1 MTFSLASLVRG
12 QRLTN
17 PTAPMLSFEGTTYT
31 YDDLDVASS
40 KVANA
45 LIAEGV
51 KPGDRVAVLS
61 KNVPEFF
68 QVAFGCSKIGA
79 ILVGLNWRLSAREI
93 AAIVVDSDPL
103 LIIAGKPHES
113 LVPGSAK
120 RVVWLGDE
128 FDEWRDAAP
137 STDPHFPSQQ
147 DDVCLLLYTSGTT
160 GLPKGVM
167 LTNRSMELSPQIA
180 QQAWSFDADSVNLLS
195 MPLFHIGG
203 IGYGISSMCFGGHT
217 VLLRDVDPV
226 VIFQCIEQYKITH
239 AFFVPAVINMLLN
252 SDGVESTD
260 FSSLQRMVYGAS
272 PIGDAILRRA
282 IEVFGCAFS
291 QAYGMTETS
300 GTVVSLPP
308 SDHDPDGPRT
318 HLLRACGKAL
328 PWTEVRLIDP
338 KTMTDVAAGGVGEL
352 WLRSQQVMPGY
363 WSNPSETAATITADG
378 WLRTGDAATIDG
390 EGYIYLVD
398 RFKDMIVSGAE
409 NIYPAEIEN
418 VLGDHPAVSEVAVI
432 GVPHDRWG
440 ETVKAIVVF
449 RSGMRAEERE
459 LIDFTRARLA
469 TYKCPTSIE
478 FAESL
483 PRNASG
489 KLLKKDLRAP
499 YWIGH
504 DRAVN

>member
-12 QRLTN
+12 QRLNN

-31 YDDLDVASS
+31 YDDMDVTSS
-40 KVANA
+40 QVANA
-45 LIAEGV
+45 LTAEGV
-51 KPGDRVAVLS
+51 KAGDRVAVLS

-68 QVAFGCSKIGA
+68 QVAFACSKIGA

-93 AAIVVDSDPL
+93 AAIITDAAPTV
-103 LIIAGKPHES
+103 IIAGQPHEALLTS
-113 LVPGSAK
+113 QE
-120 RVVWLGDE
+120 RVVWLGE
-128 FDEWRDAAP
+128 QFDSWRDAAE
-137 STDPHFPSQQ
+137 STDPEFQCQP

-167 LTNRSMELSPQIA
+167 LTNRSMELSPQVA
-180 QQAWSFDADSVNLLS
+180 RVAWSFDTDSVNLLS

-217 VLLRDVDPV
+217 VLLRDVDPA

-252 SDGVESTD
+252 TEGVETTD

-272 PIGDAILRRA
+272 PIGDAVLRRA
-282 IEVFGCAFS
+282 IDVFGCAFS

-308 SDHDPDGPRT
+308 ADHNPEGPRT
-318 HLLRACGKAL
+318 HLLRACGKPL

-338 KTMTDVAAGGVGEL
+338 KTMTDVVAGGVGEL
-352 WLRSQQVMPGY
+352 WLRSQQVMAGY
-363 WSNPSETAATITADG
+363 WNNPSETAAAISPEG
-378 WLRTGDAATIDG
+378 WLRTGDAATQDDD
-390 EGYIYLVD
+390 GYIYLVD

-409 NIYPAEIEN
+409 NIYPAEVEN

-432 GVPHDRWG
+432 GVPHERWG
-440 ETVKAIVVF
+440 ETVKAIVVL
-449 RSGMRAEERE
+449 RSDKRAEERE

-489 KLLKKDLRAP
+489 KLLKKDLRKP

>member
-1 MTFSLASLVRG
+1 MTFSFASLVRG
-12 QRLTN
+12 QRLNN

-31 YDDLDVASS
+31 YDDMDVTSS
-40 KVANA
+40 QVANA
-45 LIAEGV
+45 LTAEGV

-68 QVAFGCSKIGA
+68 QVAFACSKIGA

-93 AAIVVDSDPL
+93 AAIVADAAPTM
-103 LIIAGKPHES
+103 IIAGKPHEA
-113 LVPGSAK
+113 LLTGEE
-120 RVVWLGDE
+120 RIVWLGE
-128 FDEWRDAAP
+128 QFDSWRDAAA
-137 STDPHFPSQQ
+137 STDPEFQCQP

-167 LTNRSMELSPQIA
+167 LTNRSMELSPQVA
-180 QQAWSFDADSVNLLS
+180 QVAWAFDKDSVNLLS

-217 VLLRDVDPV
+217 VLLRDVDPL

-252 SDGVESTD
+252 TEGVETTD

-272 PIGDAILRRA
+272 PIGDAVLRRA
-282 IEVFGCAFS
+282 IDVFGCAFS

-308 SDHDPDGPRT
+308 ADHDPEGPRT
-318 HLLRACGKAL
+318 HLLRACGKPL

-338 KTMTDVAAGGVGEL
+338 KTMTDVVAEGVGEL
-352 WLRSQQVMPGY
+352 WLRSQQVMAGY
-363 WSNPSETAATITADG
+363 WNNPSETAAAITPEG
-378 WLRTGDAATIDG
+378 WLRTGDAATQDDD
-390 EGYIYLVD
+390 GYIYLVD

-409 NIYPAEIEN
+409 NIYPAEVEN

-432 GVPHDRWG
+432 GVPHERWG
-440 ETVKAIVVF
+440 ETVKAIVVL
-449 RSGMRAEERE
+449 RSDKRAEERE

-489 KLLKKDLRAP
+489 KLLKKDLRQP